1 MISRNQSI
9 QTTRKLTRGAI
20 IAALYA
26 ALTLLLAPISYGE
39 MQIRLSEALTL
50 LPVMLPEAVPALAIG
65 CLLAN
70 VLGGCTIFDIVF
82 GTLATLLAAICTRC
96 LRSRLRL
103 ASAMPVLFNGVIVGA
118 VVHFA
123 YAPVIPL
130 PLCMLSVALGE
141 AISCMLLGPIVLRAV
156 NRIPSKMLHS

>member
-1 MISRNQSI
+1 MSTPSASI
-9 QTTRKLTRGAI
+9 QNTNALARGAI

-26 ALTLLLAPISYGE
+26 TLTLLLAPISYGE
-39 MQIRLSEALTL
+39 IQIRLAEALTL
-50 LPVMLPEAVPALAIG
+50 LPILLPEAVPALAVG

-70 VLGGCTIFDIVF
+70 VLGGCTVFDIVF
-82 GTLATLLAAICTRC
+82 GTLATLLAAACTR
-96 LRSRLRL
+96 RLRERQLL

-141 AISCMLLGPIVLRAV
+141 AVACMLLGPIVLRAV
-156 NRIPSKMLHS
+156 RRIPSKMLHS

>member
-1 MISRNQSI
+1 MSNTHS
-9 QTTRKLTRGAI
+9 TLTSTNALARGAI

-26 ALTLLLAPISYGE
+26 ATTLLLAPISYGE
-39 MQIRLSEALTL
+39 IQIRLSESLTL
-50 LPVMLPEAVPALAIG
+50 LPILLPEAVPALTIG

-82 GTLATLLAAICTRC
+82 GTLATLLAAISTRR
-96 LRSRLRL
+96 LRAHLRL

-118 VVHFA
+118 VVHYA

-130 PLCMLSVALGE
+130 PLCMLFVALGE
-141 AISCMLLGPIVLRAV
+141 AVACMLLGPVVLRAV
-156 NRIPSKMLHS
+156 SRIPSKMLHS

>member
-1 MISRNQSI
+1 MSTPTASI
-9 QTTRKLTRGAI
+9 QNTNALARGAI

-26 ALTLLLAPISYGE
+26 TLTLLLAPISYGE
-39 MQIRLSEALTL
+39 IQIRLAEALTL
-50 LPVMLPEAVPALAIG
+50 LPVLLPEAVPALAVG

-70 VLGGCTIFDIVF
+70 VLGGCTVFDIVF
-82 GTLATLLAAICTRC
+82 GTLATLLAAICTR
-96 LRSRLRL
+96 RLRHHQL
-103 ASAMPVLFNGVIVGA
+103 AASAMPVLFNGVIVGA

-141 AISCMLLGPIVLRAV
+141 AVACMLLGPIVLRAV
-156 NRIPSKMLHS
+156 RRIPSKMLHS